1 MACDSRYHQYAGVF
15 VGHADYLCTRSPAG
29 IPHIGV
35 SEVATVPTSP
45 ATGSPES
52 VEVVS
57 VAMGQ
62 WAVAAAPARIRTLLG
77 SCVGVVL
84 YDRVS
89 KLGGL
94 AHVVLPAAR
103 GPVDHPGKY
112 ADTAIP
118 AVIAELERR
127 LGSRIRVRLTAK
139 LVGGA
144 SMFQVDT
151 PADSTLNI
159 GRRNQEAI
167 EAILDELKIP
177 ILARDLGGTTGRRLT
192 LDTVSGIVAI
202 KVPGGRDYE
211 I

>member
-1 MACDSRYHQYAGVF
+1 M
-15 VGHADYLCTRSPAG
+15 
-29 IPHIGV
+29 
-35 SEVATVPTSP
+35 PTSP

-52 VEVVS
+52 VEVVT
-57 VAMGQ
+57 VAIGQ
-62 WAVAAAPARIRTLLG
+62 WAVAAAPALIRTLLG

-84 YDRVS
+84 YDRNS

-94 AHVVLPAAR
+94 AHIVLPAAR
-103 GPVDHPGKY
+103 GTVDHPGKY

-118 AVIAELERR
+118 GMIAEFERR
-127 LGSRIRVRLTAK
+127 LGPRTRMRLTAK

-167 EAILDELKIP
+167 EAILDALRIP
-177 ILARDLGGTTGRRLT
+177 VLARDLGGTTGRRLT

-202 KVPGGRDYE
+202 KVPGGADYS

>member
-1 MACDSRYHQYAGVF
+1 
-15 VGHADYLCTRSPAG
+15 
-29 IPHIGV
+29 
-35 SEVATVPTSP
+35 VATVPTSP
-45 ATGSPES
+45 ATGSSES

-57 VAMGQ
+57 VAIGQ

-84 YDRVS
+84 YDRNS

-94 AHVVLPAAR
+94 THIVLPSAR

-127 LGSRIRVRLTAK
+127 LGSRARMRLTAK
-139 LVGGA
+139 LAGGA

-151 PADSTLNI
+151 PAESALNI

-167 EAILDELKIP
+167 EAILDALRIP
-177 ILARDLGGTTGRRLT
+177 VLARDLGGTTGRRLT

-202 KVPGGRDYE
+202 KVPGGADYE

>member
-1 MACDSRYHQYAGVF
+1 VPI
-15 VGHADYLCTRSPAG
+15 SPAN
-29 IPHIGV
+29 
-35 SEVATVPTSP
+35 
-45 ATGSPES
+45 GSPEP
-52 VEVVS
+52 VEVVN

-62 WAVAAAPARIRTLLG
+62 WAVAAAPSRIRTLLG

-84 YDRVS
+84 YDRNS

-94 AHVVLPAAR
+94 AHIVLPASR

-118 AVIAELERR
+118 GMIAEFERR
-127 LGSRIRVRLTAK
+127 FGSRTRMRLTAK
-139 LVGGA
+139 LAGGA

-151 PADSTLNI
+151 PAESTLNI

-167 EAILDELKIP
+167 EAILDALRIP
-177 ILARDLGGTTGRRLT
+177 VLARDLGGSTGRRLT

-202 KVPGGRDYE
+202 KVPGGTDYE

>member
-1 MACDSRYHQYAGVF
+1 
-15 VGHADYLCTRSPAG
+15 
-29 IPHIGV
+29 
-35 SEVATVPTSP
+35 VPTSP

-52 VEVVS
+52 VDVVS

-62 WAVAAAPARIRTLLG
+62 WAVAAAPTRIRTLLG

-84 YDRVS
+84 YDRAS
-89 KLGGL
+89 KVGGL

-127 LGSRIRVRLTAK
+127 LGSRIKVRLTAK
-139 LVGGA
+139 LAGGA
-144 SMFQVDT
+144 SMFQVNT

-167 EAILDELKIP
+167 EAILNELKIP

-202 KVPGGRDYE
+202 KVPGGAEYS

>member
-1 MACDSRYHQYAGVF
+1 
-15 VGHADYLCTRSPAG
+15 
-29 IPHIGV
+29 
-35 SEVATVPTSP
+35 VATVPTSP

-57 VAMGQ
+57 VAIGQ
-62 WAVAAAPARIRTLLG
+62 WAVAVAPARLRTLLG

-84 YDRVS
+84 YDRTIRI
-89 KLGGL
+89 GGL
-94 AHVVLPAAR
+94 AHVVLPTAR

-118 AVIAELERR
+118 GVIAELERR
-127 LGSRIRVRLTAK
+127 LGSRTKMRLTAK
-139 LVGGA
+139 LAGGA

-151 PADSTLNI
+151 PADSSLNI

-167 EAILDELKIP
+167 EAILDELRIP
-177 ILARDLGGTTGRRLT
+177 VLARDLGGTTGRRLT

-202 KVPGGRDYE
+202 KVPGGADYSL
-211 I
+211 